1 MLYCVANMLYNC
13 LVTTDNNFF
22 LFLSDRKMI
31 AILRL
36 LHLCVTIS
44 IAWRQSL
51 SPILCFRVIQINL
64 TYGTSNSMPSAI
76 ALYAALLSRFG
87 SLIEADKWATTA
99 NVLQDKLSS
108 NVDCANVTFYTYG
121 GKSDSLGCIPFISSF
136 LSHTHTY
143 WCLSVTFTMSKELQ
157 DCLPSLHKGF
167 ASGMKFGKFFPRAL
181 HLGT

>member
-1 MLYCVANMLYNC
+1 MLCKIIALQICFTTC

-44 IAWRQSL
+44 IAWSQSL
-51 SPILCFRVIQINL
+51 LPILCFRVIQINL

-87 SLIEADKWATTA
+87 SLTEADKWANAA
-99 NVLQDKLSS
+99 NALQDKLSS
-108 NVDCANVTFYTYG
+108 NVDCANVTFFTYG
-121 GKSDSLGCIPFISSF
+121 GKSGTHSRIHFISSF
-136 LSHTHTY
+136 LSHIHTI
-143 WCLSVTFTMSKELQ
+143 CVFQ
-157 DCLPSLHKGF
+157 
-167 ASGMKFGKFFPRAL
+167 
-181 HLGT
+181 

>member
-1 MLYCVANMLYNC
+1 MLYNC

-121 GKSDSLGCIPFISSF
+121 GKSDCPWLHPIYHFFPLTHSHILVPFSNIYYVKRTPRLSSF
-136 LSHTHTY
+136 LAQRF
-143 WCLSVTFTMSKELQ
+143 CIRNEI
-157 DCLPSLHKGF
+157 
-167 ASGMKFGKFFPRAL
+167 R
-181 HLGT
+181 

>member
-1 MLYCVANMLYNC
+1 MF
-13 LVTTDNNFF
+13 THINNI

-36 LHLCVTIS
+36 LHLCVTLS
-44 IAWRQSL
+44 IAWNQSL
-51 SPILCFRVIQINL
+51 SPILCFRVIKINL

-87 SLIEADKWATTA
+87 SLLEADKWANAA
-99 NVLQDKLSS
+99 NSLQDKLSN
-108 NVDCANVTFYTYG
+108 NVDCANVSFYTYG

-136 LSHTHTY
+136 LSHTYTY

-167 ASGMKFGKFFPRAL
+167 ASGMKFGKFFPQGSS
-181 HLGT
+181 LGT